1 MTETSTIVDGTTAA
15 PDVQPRDGGI
25 TQVTATPAKVID
37 GKTNVTSGKEGP
49 DPTGLRGTLVKNF
62 AAAAERAA
70 AQTNDA
76 KPAPKPADAV
86 SRETQGARGP
96 DGKFLPKAAA
106 DTTAPVVEAD
116 EPPSSWR
123 TETKA
128 LWKELE
134 PKLGPE
140 QAALLKAD
148 LRKRENDFKNG
159 IMAKDAELR
168 TAKPFYDEIQPQIA
182 KHEYLWKDQGI
193 SNAQAV
199 GHLLTLNA
207 NFRRDPAGTILG
219 LAKSAGL
226 DISKLA
232 EGATQPG
239 GNTADPQVSALYTHI
254 NGLTQKLHEIQS
266 GISAQTT
273 TAAASEIQSLIDE
286 KDATGQPAR
295 PHFANDAVFEKIQL
309 SIPALQKAHPEWSP
323 RQVTQAAYDDAVWS
337 VPETRQAMI
346 DAQSGKAKADADA
359 QARQRAAEAAA
370 QSARGGSPNALN
382 GKTDPKDLRGML
394 SARLSAHYNGGTR
407 L

>member
-15 PDVQPRDGGI
+15 PDVAPRDGGI
-25 TQVTATPAKVID
+25 TQIVAPQPAKVLD

-62 AAAAERAA
+62 AAAAEKAA
-70 AQTNDA
+70 ADTNAAKA
-76 KPAPKPADAV
+76 KPVDAV
-86 SRETQGARGP
+86 SRETQGQRGP
-96 DGKFLPKAAA
+96 DGKFLPKTAAEPGA
-106 DTTAPVVEAD
+106 AVPEAD

-123 TETKA
+123 PATKA
-128 LWKELE
+128 LWTEIDAKF
-134 PKLGPE
+134 GPE
-140 QAALLKAD
+140 QSKLLKEE

-193 SNAQAV
+193 TNAQAV
-199 GHLLTLNA
+199 GHLLNLNA

-226 DISKLA
+226 DITKLA
-232 EGATQPG
+232 EGANQPG
-239 GNTADPQVSALYTHI
+239 GTTDPQLAPLYQHI
-254 NGLTQKLHEIQS
+254 NGLTQQLHELQN
-266 GISAQTT
+266 GIAAQTT
-273 TAAASEIQSLIDE
+273 TAASSEIQSLIDE

-295 PHFANDAVFEKIQL
+295 PHFANDAVFQEIQTL
-309 SIPALQKAHPEWSP
+309 IPILQKQNPAWSP
-323 RQVTQAAYDDAVWS
+323 RQVTQAAYDKAVYL
-337 VPETRQAMI
+337 VPETRQQMI
-346 DAQSGKAKADADA
+346 DAQSGKTKADADA

-370 QSARGGSPNALN
+370 STARGGPPNALN
-382 GKTDPKDLRGML
+382 GKVDPKDLRGTL
-394 SARLSAHYNGGTR
+394 SARLQAHYNGGTR